1 MTVGSERYTLR
12 PMRLLFALLALLLAR
27 PAVAAPGLLSG
38 PMAGHVTLRTAKIW
52 LQADGPGTA
61 QIELWRADEP
71 QAKQRSAAV
80 ELRANTDFATT
91 FELVALEPGTRYE
104 YRILLDGEPV
114 ALAQQSFVRTQPLWR
129 GRAEPPDLRVF
140 LGSCAYV
147 NDPPYDRPGPSYGG
161 DYFIFGTI
169 AAQARATP
177 ADHFMLWLGD
187 NVYFREVDYESPWGM
202 SDRWRRHRALPA
214 LQPLLAATP
223 HYAIWD
229 DHDYGPNDANRSFVF
244 KGSALALFQR
254 YWANPSHGLPG
265 VPGVFTTFSYLDADF
280 FLLDDRWYRSTDR
293 AVDDAERTM
302 LGRAQI
308 DWLKQA
314 LAAST
319 ATFKFVANGS
329 QLMNDAMRYEG
340 WHNYPQ
346 ERAEFLDWLTRQG
359 VKGVVFLSGD
369 RHHTELLRRERA
381 GSYPLYEL
389 TCSPLT
395 SGARPHDDEKDN
407 PLRVPGTV
415 VMGARNFCTLDLTGT
430 RSERR
435 VVFRAFA
442 ADGRELWAHE
452 VRADMLR
459 ASHR

>member
-1 MTVGSERYTLR
+1 
-12 PMRLLFALLALLLAR
+12 MRLLLALLTLLLAM
-27 PAVAAPGLLSG
+27 PSAAATGLSSG
-38 PMAGHVTLRTAKIW
+38 PMAGHTTMRTARVW
-52 LQADGPGTA
+52 LQADGPGRA

-71 QAKQRSAAV
+71 QGKQRSAVV
-80 ELRANTDFATT
+80 ELRADTDFATT

-104 YRILLDGEPV
+104 YRILLDGDPV
-114 ALAQQSFVRTQPLWR
+114 GVGERSFVHTQPLWR
-129 GRAEPPDLRVF
+129 WRTDPPDLRVF

-147 NDPPYDRPGPSYGG
+147 NVPPYDRPGTPYGS
-161 DYFIFGTI
+161 DYFIFDTI
-169 AAQARATP
+169 AAKARATP
-177 ADHFMLWLGD
+177 GHHFMLWLGD
-187 NVYFREVDYESPWGM
+187 NMYFREVDYESPWGM
-202 SDRWRRHRALPA
+202 NDRWRRHRALPA
-214 LQPLLAATP
+214 LQPLLAATH

-244 KGSALALFQR
+244 KGAALQLFQR

-265 VPGVFTTFSYLDADF
+265 VPGIFTTFSHLDADF
-280 FLLDDRWYRSTDR
+280 FLLDDRWYRSADR
-293 AVDDAERTM
+293 AVDDAERTL

-319 ATFKFVANGS
+319 ATFKFIANGS
-329 QLMNDAMRYEG
+329 QLLNDGTRYEG

-346 ERAEFLDWLTRQG
+346 ERTEFLDWLERQG

-369 RHHTELLRRERA
+369 RHHTELLRRERP

-395 SGARPHDDEKDN
+395 AGARTTDDEKDN

-415 VMGARNFCTLDLTGT
+415 IMGARNFCTLDVTGSRT
-430 RSERR
+430 ERTL
-435 VVFRAFA
+435 VFRAFT
-442 ADGRELWAHE
+442 ADGRELWMHP
-452 VRADMLR
+452 VRADTLR
-459 ASHR
+459 PPAK